1 MTAVEPLAKRGSRLL
16 LSVAEAAE
24 VLGIGRTLAY
34 QMAHRYE
41 ASGGA
46 GGLPVIRLGSSCL
59 RVPRWALL
67 ELARTGRVVML
78 PTAGARADAR

>member
-1 MTAVEPLAKRGSRLL
+1 MTAVEPLEKRSLRLL
-16 LSVAEAAE
+16 LSVTEAAD
-24 VLGIGRTLAY
+24 LPGIGRTLAY

-46 GGLPVIRLGSSCL
+46 DGLPVIRLGSSCL

-78 PTAGARADAR
+78 PTAEAGTDDR